1 MFFVAFEKQEN
12 RKPKKINYQW
22 REIVRIANTQKVVY
36 TSAKKTDEL
45 IEIKKCIE
53 PSNKFKEIYSTLKI
67 KNQPFTKKSVVHKL
81 EMQNSQSIV
90 IKGNSG

>member
-36 TSAKKTDEL
+36 TSAKNKTDEL
-45 IEIKKCIE
+45 IEIKKCSE
-53 PSNKFKEIYSTLKI
+53 PSNKLKEIYSALKI
-67 KNQPFTKKSVVHKL
+67 KN
-81 EMQNSQSIV
+81 
-90 IKGNSG
+90 